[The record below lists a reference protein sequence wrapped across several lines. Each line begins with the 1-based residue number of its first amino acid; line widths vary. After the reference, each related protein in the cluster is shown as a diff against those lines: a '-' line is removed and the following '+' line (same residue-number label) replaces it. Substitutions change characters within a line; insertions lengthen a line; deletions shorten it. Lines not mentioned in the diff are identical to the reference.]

1 MRRRVEIDFAD
12 PVGQMRDQP
21 QQPGFDHPAA
31 PSEPKDMIV
40 GAKTGSPQSPAQ
52 HRVPSIVNRRP
63 VALLGESPAQHRD
76 RLRRDPYCL
85 HTVVAA
91 DLDDQPAD
99 NRMEM
104 HVLVGVH
111 VIERQIGCA
120 ESFELRPDLANEL
133 TADAWEDGKSKAGA
147 SHVAIELAIIADEL
161 RDLHLGQHW
170 MSLGQVQVQAD
181 TKLGQSVGAG
191 YRIGRSRASD
201 HQARG
206 RQDAIAVCLF
216 DGLVDRRVE
225 PEIVGADD
233 QPLQPAISRLRRNWK
248 NSTPSRS
255 RRRIICGLLTI
266 SATSEAIFLRRK

>member
-1 MRRRVEIDFAD
+1 MALVRE
-12 PVGQMRDQP
+12 G
-21 QQPGFDHPAA
+21 AA
-31 PSEPKDMIV
+31 K
-40 GAKTGSPQSPAQ
+40 GANG
-52 HRVPSIVNRRP
+52 
-63 VALLGESPAQHRD
+63 LGG
-76 RLRRDPYCL
+76 
-85 HTVVAA
+85 HTNGHHAVVAA

-104 HVLVGVH
+104 HVLVGVD
-111 VIERQIGCA
+111 VIERQTGCA
-120 ESFELRPDLANEL
+120 EYFELRPDLANEL
-133 TADAWEDGKSKAGA
+133 TTDAWEDGISKAGA
-147 SHVAIELAIIADEL
+147 GHVAIELAIIADEL
-161 RDLHLGQHW
+161 RDLHRGQHW

-181 TKLGQSVGAG
+181 TELGQSVGAG

-216 DGLVDRRVE
+216 DGLVDSRVD

-233 QPLQPAISRLRRNWK
+233 QPPQLAISRLRRNWK

-266 SATSEAIFLRRK
+266 SATSAAIFLRRK